1 MASDAHAH
9 PFDLARLDGTAETER
24 REFGVVCAASAWREK
39 EFLFNEELSAAAARD
54 GAPEVALCFGV
65 HPQLPAAKEDMDGS
79 AAAAESLAFLHRL
92 VAEKRI
98 SAVGEAGFD
107 LFDDGRGPAFREPE
121 AAQEE
126 LFRSQLA
133 LARES
138 GLPMVLHL
146 RRAMHKA
153 FAYRREF
160 RGLPA
165 VVFHSY
171 SGTLAEAGD
180 ILKRGVNAYFS
191 FGTVLLLNHKRAME
205 ACALL
210 SADRL
215 LFETDAPYQPLR
227 GRERSSWRDL
237 REVIAAAARLRAGA
251 GAPEADALAL
261 EEISDRNFR
270 RAYGERV

>member
-9 PFDLARLDGTAETER
+9 PFDLARRDGSAETER
-24 REFGVVCAASAWREK
+24 RELGVACAASAWHEE
-39 EFLFNEELSAAAARD
+39 EFLFNEGLAADAERD
-54 GAPEVALCFGV
+54 GGPEVVLCFGV
-65 HPQLPAAKEDMDGS
+65 HPQLPS
-79 AAAAESLAFLHRL
+79 AAGEPEGRAAASLAFLRRL

-98 SAVGEAGFD
+98 RAVGEAGFD
-107 LFDDGRGPAFREPE
+107 LFAGGGTSFRETEEEQE
-121 AAQEE
+121 A
-126 LFRSQLA
+126 LFRAQLE
-133 LARES
+133 LARDAS
-138 GLPMVLHL
+138 LPMVLHL

-153 FAYRREF
+153 FAYRREL

-171 SGTLAEAGD
+171 SGTLAEAGAL
-180 ILKRGVNAYFS
+180 LKNGVNAFFS

-227 GRERSSWRDL
+227 GRDRSSWRDL
-237 REVIAAAARLRAGA
+237 RDVIAAAARLREAAGS
-251 GAPEADALAL
+251 GAADPRGL
-261 EEISDRNFR
+261 EEIGDRNFR
-270 RAYGERV
+270 RAYGERF